1 MIQWYKEVPHQ
12 CAIPA
17 IADSSEAEKTMLF
30 SARAKQLQRATLT
43 AIEYDR
49 LPDSG
54 YIVIDVMTYASQTI

>member
-1 MIQWYKEVPHQ
+1 
-12 CAIPA
+12 
-17 IADSSEAEKTMLF
+17 MLF